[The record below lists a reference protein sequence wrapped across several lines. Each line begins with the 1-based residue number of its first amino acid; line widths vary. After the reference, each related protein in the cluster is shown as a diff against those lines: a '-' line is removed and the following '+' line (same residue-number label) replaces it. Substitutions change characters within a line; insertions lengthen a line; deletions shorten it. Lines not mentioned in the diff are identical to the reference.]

1 LPKPVATCAAEI
13 GGLPATVEY
22 CGAAPLNMPG
32 LFQINARIHAS
43 VVPGDAVPV
52 RVILGGK
59 PTQNGVTMVVH

>member
-1 LPKPVATCAAEI
+1 
-13 GGLPATVEY
+13 LPATVEY